1 MTKGTSPMASLLGSD
16 LTFNQG
22 SEILSRLA
30 RAGLSV
36 EQAKRLLSDET
47 VVAQWV
53 KAFPT
58 MVSDLKAESRWSQLR
73 NAMGIPDKNIWSEFT
88 EAHFPLGEKP
98 AYEYDLEVVHFD
110 RELDDA
116 QLLAEFKERGLEL
129 PEPEDGMTYAAAH
142 PNELM
147 KYPVVVRLARPWV
160 RQGGDEYVFC
170 LNRCE
175 AGRFLDGDYIYHRWL
190 EFSRFLARRPR
201 K

>member
-1 MTKGTSPMASLLGSD
+1 MASLLGSD
-16 LTFNQG
+16 LSFNQG
-22 SEILSRLA
+22 SELLSRLA
-30 RAGLSV
+30 RAGLSL

-47 VVAQWV
+47 VAATWV

-58 MVSDLKAESRWSQLR
+58 MVADLKAESRWSQLR

-110 RELDDA
+110 RDLDDA
-116 QLLAEFKERGLEL
+116 ELLAEFKERGLEL

-142 PNELM
+142 PDEQK
-147 KYPVVVRLARPWV
+147 KYPIVVRLTRPWV
-160 RQGGDEYVFC
+160 HQNGLGCVFC
-170 LNRCE
+170 LSRFG
-175 AGRFLDGDYIYHRWL
+175 AGRFLDCSFINLRWNG
-190 EFSRFLARRPR
+190 SYRFLARRPR